1 MRPGVDP
8 VTRRRGTLVVVSA
21 PSGAGKTTLCTEVRA
36 MVPGLA
42 YSVSVTTRA
51 PRPGEVDG
59 KDFHFVSKATFKA
72 MRERNEFAE
81 WAVVHDNFYGTR
93 AEPLEQ
99 ALAAGLDVLL
109 DIDTQGARQ
118 LRTRYP
124 EAISVFIVAPS
135 LALLE
140 QRLKE
145 RKSDAPQEIAR
156 RIARARQEIAA
167 WREYDYLIINRE
179 LKEAVDQLANIIQAE
194 RCRTS
199 RLGLRLPDLTLPE

>member
-1 MRPGVDP
+1 MI
-8 VTRRRGTLVVVSA
+8 
-21 PSGAGKTTLCTEVRA
+21 
-36 MVPGLA
+36 PGLA

-59 KDFHFVSKATFKA
+59 QDFHFVSEAAFKA
-72 MRERNEFAE
+72 MRDRNEFAE
-81 WAVVHDNFYGTR
+81 WAAVHDNFYGTR
-93 AEPLEQ
+93 AQPLEQ

-140 QRLKE
+140 QRLRE
-145 RKSDAPQEIAR
+145 RQSDAPQEIAR
-156 RIARARQEIAA
+156 RMARARQEIAA
-167 WREYDYLIINRE
+167 WREYDYLISNRD
-179 LKEAVDQLANIIQAE
+179 LKEAVDQLATIIQAE

-199 RLGLRLPDLTLPE
+199 RVALTLPDLTLPE